1 MNTLGRVSS
10 NKSLRKNS
18 SSSVRGRAAFPFEE
32 VPDLHVNNEDK
43 PVIIENTLELSLLSK
58 GADFAEDLAERVFDR
73 KLHEH
78 FGSLLSQTFG
88 EEEDASAKNGQ
99 RAVLYKS
106 HYGDL
111 PPRSIDRKIQ
121 TLAFA
126 YLAPFQ
132 GGFALK
138 EGIEAGMLIAGN
150 AYNAVKV
157 SCTEASAELA
167 GMGLLNGVVSE
178 SLLSAQV
185 LMDAGIVDSTINL
198 VEKELGGPEQLS
210 SDSLNLAVPAQTL
223 KQNLEFSELVS
234 SGLLNRQ
241 RPESLDLL
249 ASAQSDSLASEL
261 SLCIETHDGD
271 LINISFLE
279 SVNSGLLAPG
289 PGRTSEPHSAH
300 YFNIQKSRNSN
311 LMIGVD
317 ASLNAA
323 EIAAL
328 NQFLT
333 QVLSLS
339 EQFFIHDIRQAYGD
353 ASRKGF
359 TMEEIAVFSLDLYRR
374 AQFENIK
381 TYESV
386 ALAVDEQ
393 ALNPSQAQTFLGPL
407 QNYVHALHGML
418 LRGEQFGVKKSDH
431 FIEKSLAAIISL
443 DKRQKY
449 AFLKTDIADELLIE
463 ELIKSV
469 RAAM

>member
-10 NKSLRKNS
+10 NKSLRKKT
-18 SSSVRGRAAFPFEE
+18 SSSVRGRATFPFED
-32 VPDLHVNNEDK
+32 VPDLHIDNEDK

-73 KLHEH
+73 KLYEH
-78 FGSLLSQTFG
+78 FGGLLSQTFG
-88 EEEDASAKNGQ
+88 EEGDTSAKNGQ

-111 PPRSIDRKIQ
+111 PSRSIDRKMQ
-121 TLAFA
+121 TIAFA
-126 YLAPFQ
+126 YLAPLQ
-132 GGFALK
+132 GELAIK

-150 AYNAVKV
+150 AYNAVKI
-157 SCTEASAELA
+157 SYTEASAELA

-185 LMDAGIVDSTINL
+185 LMDAGIVDSTISL

-234 SGLLNRQ
+234 NALLSRQ
-241 RPESLDLL
+241 RHKSLDLQ
-249 ASAQSDSLASEL
+249 ASAQADSLASEL
-261 SLCIETHDGD
+261 SLRIETHDGD
-271 LINISFLE
+271 LINVSFLE
-279 SVNSGLLAPG
+279 NVNQGLLAS
-289 PGRTSEPHSAH
+289 GRVSELNSTH

-317 ASLNAA
+317 ASLNEA
-323 EIAAL
+323 EITAL

-339 EQFFIHDIRQAYGD
+339 EQFFIRDIRQAYGD

-359 TMEEIAVFSLDLYRR
+359 TMEEVAVFSLDLYRR
-374 AQFENIK
+374 AQLDNIK

-418 LRGEQFGVKKSDH
+418 LRGEQFGVKESDR
-431 FIEKSLAAIISL
+431 FIEKSLAAIVSL